1 MHNEQ
6 DGKNIDGKITHNM
19 VTIIVDEIGDPGLD
33 TPNDPDF
40 FMTATIIEKPTLFG
54 RISAKFREQ
63 FGRTELKSKDINR
76 SKRGRV
82 LKEIS
87 ELDLD
92 VYAVYIDKGADDN
105 PEWWTKTFDRRPVFR
120 MTLSELMDETFSK
133 TEKNYFFVII
143 DSNQDIMDGVG
154 EQIVKGSAKNNNKDI
169 INVKVEDSTDE
180 TYGDLIQ
187 TNDVIPREARDRKRG
202 RKERHGIR
210 INIRRLK
217 GG

>member
-1 MHNEQ
+1 
-6 DGKNIDGKITHNM
+6 M